1 MKNYKFKH
9 QINQD
14 ENVKDT
20 YLNLIP
26 IKIKEDVKIEPI
38 HTYLIFDR
46 SGSMG
51 YHMNAIVESA
61 IAYCKQLPDMSQV
74 SLGYFSGDDQYNLSV
89 PYMLQKEINGAVTT
103 LDSYRNCLGLTN
115 FIQILDKVKSTVGEG
130 KASMFFFTDGCH
142 NSGGTKSQVLK
153 VLEELAPHLQIV
165 NIVGYGNYI
174 DRDMLAAMANKVDGQ
189 FIHLSEFN
197 EFSNV
202 LSAYGETVKNSLP
215 TIKVKLPSKPI
226 SPVIAITNSGAMEY
240 APDENLEISY
250 KPINDK
256 KFNGVYYVSETPV
269 GDEADLDNI
278 SIERGIRAL
287 AYIYSTKN
295 DAEKAMETIHELGDV
310 FLVNKFYTAI
320 SPDEFARAE
329 AAVLKS
335 VFNPKDRFKE
345 GLKHNS
351 LPAPDAL
358 CVLDVLNILTAD
370 EDAKIYL
377 RDNDFIYEKIG
388 SPSKQTDGSKFIY
401 PEDAYAKLSGLVG
414 HAERLN
420 VSILA
425 TIKGHV
431 DLDPTQFSTGF
442 TTKDLEDLGIRDT
455 FPVIQ
460 YRNYSII
467 SDGRLHTSKIVVGG
481 ISEETCGKIKPI
493 LCKREDGKY
502 IIDLTALPLLNK
514 NYVNCTSAKAL
525 AAIAWEERLLS
536 SELSVVNYFKNLV
549 YSELPQETEDTPP
562 KNEQR
567 DIFLKEKC
575 YIDSKAGAYNP
586 PVDIVKGNDEYQAY
600 SFKVSFKGY
609 SSVTVKA
616 VAAKIEEGKK
626 CTSREEIIACYYHT
640 WKTLLNQ
647 TSSLRSTL
655 DKVKFLEAEYKRIK
669 SDVVRVQGHLQ
680 QCKFAII
687 LGNKGKMDEFDS
699 RENMVLENEISVS
712 TIGNIDLDSPISV
725 TVEFEIKEI
734 TVKI

>member
-9 QINQD
+9 QINAND
-14 ENVKDT
+14 KGKDKF
-20 YLNLIP
+20 LNLIP
-26 IKIKEDVKIEPI
+26 IKLKEDVKIEPI

-51 YHMNAIVESA
+51 YRMDAIVDSA

-89 PYMLQKEINGAVTT
+89 PYTLQKEINGAVTT
-103 LDSYRNCLGLTN
+103 LDSYRDCLGLTN

-142 NSGGTKSQVLK
+142 NSGGSKSQVLK

-174 DRDMLAAMANKVDGQ
+174 DREMLAAMANKVDGQ
-189 FIHLSEFN
+189 FIHLSEFK

-226 SPVIAITNSGAMEY
+226 SPVIAITNSGAVEY
-240 APDENLEISY
+240 TPDENLEILY

-269 GDEADLDNI
+269 GDEVDLDNV

-287 AYIYSTKN
+287 SYIYSTKN
-295 DAEKAMETIHELGDV
+295 NAEKAMEIIHELGDV
-310 FLVNKFYTAI
+310 HLVNKFYTAI

-329 AAVLKS
+329 AAVLRS

-358 CVLDVLNILTAD
+358 CVLDVLNALAAD
-370 EDAKIYL
+370 DNAKMFL
-377 RDNDFIYEKIG
+377 RDKDFSYEKIG
-388 SPSKQTDGSKFIY
+388 SPNKQTDGSKFIY
-401 PEDAYAKLSGLVG
+401 PEDAFANLSGLVG

-420 VSILA
+420 VGILA

-431 DLDPTQFSTGF
+431 DLDPAQFSTGF
-442 TTKDLEDLGIRDT
+442 TSKDLEDFGIRDKY
-455 FPVIQ
+455 PVIQ
-460 YRNYSII
+460 YRNYII
-467 SDGRLHTSKIVVGG
+467 ITDGRLHTSKLVVGDL
-481 ISEETCGKIKPI
+481 SEETYSKVKPV
-493 LCKREDGKY
+493 LFKREDGKY
-502 IIDLTALPLLNK
+502 IVDLTSLPLLNK
-514 NYVNCTSAKAL
+514 NYVNCTSAKVL
-525 AAIAWEERLLS
+525 AVTAWEEKLYS
-536 SELSVVNYFKNLV
+536 SELSVVNYLKKL
-549 YSELPQETEDTPP
+549 YRESLEGTIDEPL
-562 KNEQR
+562 NEQR
-567 DIFLKEKC
+567 DKFLKEKC

-640 WKTLLNQ
+640 WKAILNQ
-647 TSSLRSTL
+647 TPSLTSTL
-655 DKVKFLEAEYKRIK
+655 DKVKFLESEYKRIK
-669 SDVVRVQGHLQ
+669 SDVVRVQGNLQ

-699 RENMVLENEISVS
+699 RENMVLEDEISVS
-712 TIGNIDLDSPISV
+712 TIGDMELDSPISV
-725 TVEFEIKEI
+725 TAEFEIKEI

>member
-9 QINQD
+9 QINQ
-14 ENVKDT
+14 ENKGNDK

-26 IKIKEDVKIEPI
+26 IKLKEGVKIEPI

-61 IAYCKQLPDMSQV
+61 ISYCKQLPDMSQV

-89 PYMLQKEINGAVTT
+89 PYTLQKEINGAVTT

-189 FIHLSEFN
+189 FIHLSEFK

-295 DAEKAMETIHELGDV
+295 DAEKAMEIIHELGDV

-329 AAVLKS
+329 AEVLKS

-358 CVLDVLNILTAD
+358 CVLDVLNALSAD
-370 EDAKIYL
+370 NEAKMYL
-377 RDNDFIYEKIG
+377 RDKDFSYEKIG

-420 VSILA
+420 ISILA

-431 DLDPTQFSTGF
+431 DLDPAQFSTGF
-442 TTKDLEDLGIRDT
+442 TTKDLEDLGIRDKY
-455 FPVIQ
+455 PVIQ

-467 SDGRLHTSKIVVGG
+467 SDGRLHTSKIVVGDL
-481 ISEETCGKIKPI
+481 SEETYGKIKPV
-493 LCKREDGKY
+493 LFKREDGKY
-502 IIDLTALPLLNK
+502 VVDFTSLPLLNK
-514 NYVNCTSAKAL
+514 NYVSCTSANVL
-525 AAIAWEERLLS
+525 AVTAWNEKLLS
-536 SELSVVNYFKNLV
+536 SELSVVNYLKKL
-549 YSELPQETEDTPP
+549 YTDKTEGAIEGPL
-562 KNEQR
+562 NEQR
-567 DIFLKEKC
+567 DKFLKEKC

-586 PVDIVKGNDEYQAY
+586 PVDVVKGGDEYQAY
-600 SFKVSFKGY
+600 TFKVSFKGY
-609 SSVTVKA
+609 SSVTPKA
-616 VAAKIEEGKK
+616 VVAKVEAGKPCTEREQIMASLYSAWKSHLESKSLEEKLD
-626 CTSREEIIACYYHT
+626 S
-640 WKTLLNQ
+640 LNQ
-647 TSSLRSTL
+647 AQ
-655 DKVKFLEAEYKRIK
+655 KGIK
-669 SDVVRVQGHLQ
+669 TEVLGAQGKLQ
-680 QCKFAII
+680 QIKFAII

-699 RENMVLENEISVS
+699 RENMVLKDCI
-712 TIGNIDLDSPISV
+712 TLCKIGDTKFHPPVGV
-725 TVEFEIKEI
+725 TAEFEIKEI